1 MLIYEKKNNEI
12 IKLEKNEFESE
23 KRFTKFC
30 WKKYGK
36 IVFN

>member
-23 KRFTKFC
+23 KDLQNF
-30 WKKYGK
+30 
-36 IVFN
+36 VE